1 MDITWLGHACF
12 RLKGSGLTVVTDPF
26 DDSQPFTPGPIQAD
40 AVTVS
45 NPGPSHSS
53 MSRVQGSAKPFEPR
67 GSMSSRAYSS
77 LESGPSSIHQKER
90 SAGSTQCS
98 V

>member
-26 DDSQPFTPGPIQAD
+26 DDSQPFTPGPIQGGRGHGQQPGALPQLRE
-40 AVTVS
+40 
-45 NPGPSHSS
+45 PGPGGP
-53 MSRVQGSAKPFEPR
+53 Q
-67 GSMSSRAYSS
+67 
-77 LESGPSSIHQKER
+77 GPSSP
-90 SAGSTQCS
+90 GG